1 MSEIEISRQR
11 GNDVE
16 CRGLSPRPFHM
27 STSSLELQSTE
38 AIRRAPGHVLLE
50 NYFYF
55 LMSLLISGII
65 VYGFSHT
72 INANLIHPT
81 VPRPFLL
88 YVHATVFSGWLV
100 FFILQSALV
109 RTRNVR
115 VHRSIGWFG
124 LVMGALMPVLGVA
137 TAITMGRFDTV
148 QLHQTDAEL
157 TLIIPLFDM
166 AVFGT
171 SFGLAMYWRTKPE
184 FHRRLILIACC
195 ALSAAAF
202 GRFPSRILPPILFY
216 SGVDLLIVF
225 GVARDL
231 IVSRSVHR
239 VYRYAL
245 PAIIAGQVVVMYTVT
260 HSPALWMKFAHAV
273 LS

>member
-1 MSEIEISRQR
+1 
-11 GNDVE
+11 
-16 CRGLSPRPFHM
+16 M
-27 STSSLELQSTE
+27 STSSLELQSTQ
-38 AIRRAPGHVLLE
+38 AIRTARGNSLLE
-50 NYFYF
+50 SYFYF
-55 LMSLLISGII
+55 LMSLLISGIV

-72 INANLIHPT
+72 IDANLIHPA

-109 RTRNVR
+109 RTRHVR
-115 VHRSIGWFG
+115 MHRSIGWFG
-124 LVMGALMPVLGVA
+124 LGMGAVMPVLGVA
-137 TAITMGRFDTV
+137 TAVTMGRFDTV
-148 QLHQTDAEL
+148 QLHQNDAEL
-157 TLIIPLFDM
+157 TLIIPFFDM
-166 AVFGT
+166 AVFAS

-195 ALSAAAF
+195 ALTAAAF
-202 GRFPSRILPPILFY
+202 GRFPARILPPILFY
-216 SGVDLLIVF
+216 SGVDLLILL

-231 IVSRSVHR
+231 IVSRSIHA

-245 PAIIAGQVVVMYTVT
+245 PAIIAGQIVVMYTVT

-273 LS
+273 LR

>member
-1 MSEIEISRQR
+1 M
-11 GNDVE
+11 
-16 CRGLSPRPFHM
+16 
-27 STSSLELQSTE
+27 
-38 AIRRAPGHVLLE
+38 
-50 NYFYF
+50 
-55 LMSLLISGII
+55 
-65 VYGFSHT
+65 
-72 INANLIHPT
+72 
-81 VPRPFLL
+81 
-88 YVHATVFSGWLV
+88 

-216 SGVDLLIVF
+216 SGVDLLIVL

-231 IVSRSVHR
+231 IVSRSIHR

>member
-1 MSEIEISRQR
+1 
-11 GNDVE
+11 
-16 CRGLSPRPFHM
+16 M
-27 STSSLELQSTE
+27 STSSLELQSTQ
-38 AIRRAPGHVLLE
+38 AIRTTSGNCVLQ

-55 LMSLLISGII
+55 LMSLLISGIV

-72 INANLIHPT
+72 IKENLIHPA

-88 YVHATVFSGWLV
+88 YVDATVFSGWLV

-115 VHRSIGWFG
+115 AHRSIGWFG
-124 LVMGALMPVLGVA
+124 LGMGALMPVLGIA
-137 TAITMGRFDTV
+137 TAVTMGRFDTV
-148 QLHQTDAEL
+148 QLHQNDAEL

-166 AVFGT
+166 AVFAT

-202 GRFPSRILPPILFY
+202 GRFPSRILPPVMFY
-216 SGVDLLIVF
+216 SGVDLLILLA
-225 GVARDL
+225 VARDL
-231 IVSRSVHR
+231 IVSRSIHR

-245 PAIIAGQVVVMYTVT
+245 PAIIAGQLVVMYTVT

>member
-1 MSEIEISRQR
+1 
-11 GNDVE
+11 
-16 CRGLSPRPFHM
+16 M
-27 STSSLELQSTE
+27 STSSLELQSTQT
-38 AIRRAPGHVLLE
+38 IRTAPGNVVLK
-50 NYFYF
+50 NHFYF
-55 LMSLLISGII
+55 LMSLLISGIV

-72 INANLIHPT
+72 INQNLIHPA
-81 VPRPFLL
+81 VPRPLLL

-100 FFILQSALV
+100 FYIFQSALV
-109 RTRNVR
+109 RARNVG
-115 VHRSIGWFG
+115 VHRRIGWFG
-124 LVMGALMPVLGVA
+124 LAMGALMPVLGVA

-157 TLIIPLFDM
+157 TLIIPFFDM
-166 AVFGT
+166 AVFAT

-216 SGVDLLIVF
+216 AGVDLLIF
-225 GVARDL
+225 LGVARDL
-231 IVSRSVHR
+231 IVSRTIHR

-245 PAIIAGQVVVMYTVT
+245 PPIIAGQAVVMYTVT
-260 HSPALWMKFAHAV
+260 HSPALWMKFAHAI
-273 LS
+273 LI

>member
-1 MSEIEISRQR
+1 
-11 GNDVE
+11 
-16 CRGLSPRPFHM
+16 M
-27 STSSLELQSTE
+27 STSSLELQSTQ
-38 AIRRAPGHVLLE
+38 RTRTAPGNGVLE

-55 LMSLLISGII
+55 LMSLLISGIV

-72 INANLIHPT
+72 INQNLIHPAL
-81 VPRPFLL
+81 PRPFLL

-100 FFILQSALV
+100 FYILQSALV
-109 RTRNVR
+109 RARNVR
-115 VHRSIGWFG
+115 VHRTIGWLG
-124 LVMGALMPVLGVA
+124 LAVGALMPVLGVA
-137 TAITMGRFDTV
+137 TAVTMGRFDTV

-166 AVFGT
+166 AVFAT

-202 GRFPSRILPPILFY
+202 GRFPSSILPPILFY
-216 SGVDLLIVF
+216 AGVDLLILL

-231 IVSRSVHR
+231 IVSRSIHR
-239 VYRYAL
+239 VYCYAL
-245 PAIIAGQVVVMYTVT
+245 PPILAGQAVVMYTVT
-260 HSPALWMKFAHAV
+260 HSPTLWMKFAHAV

>member
-1 MSEIEISRQR
+1 
-11 GNDVE
+11 
-16 CRGLSPRPFHM
+16 M
-27 STSSLELQSTE
+27 STSSLEVQSTPT
-38 AIRRAPGHVLLE
+38 IRTVPAYGIFE

-55 LMSLLISGII
+55 LMSLLISGIV

-72 INANLIHPT
+72 INQNLIHPA
-81 VPRPFLL
+81 VPRPLLL

-100 FFILQSALV
+100 FYILQSALV

-115 VHRSIGWFG
+115 VHRTIGWFG
-124 LVMGALMPVLGVA
+124 LAMGALMPVLGVA
-137 TAITMGRFDTV
+137 TSVTMGRFDTV
-148 QLHQTDAEL
+148 QLHQKDAEL

-166 AVFGT
+166 VVFAT

-202 GRFPSRILPPILFY
+202 GRFPSRILPPLLFY
-216 SGVDLLIVF
+216 SGVDFLILL

-231 IVSRSVHR
+231 IVSRSIHR

-245 PAIIAGQVVVMYTVT
+245 PGIIVGQVVVMYTVT
-260 HSPALWMKFAHAV
+260 HGPALWMKFAHAV